1 MINVITK
8 KLSGTSRLKNIS
20 LKSRPLDKLGLSF
33 DVSESMAERYKKECL
48 EALMSGTV
56 YSNAKEMTAD
66 SKNF

>member
-56 YSNAKEMTAD
+56 YNNAKEMMAD
-66 SKNF
+66 SKNW